1 MMSGLPIKLGIKQQW
16 FLYVVG
22 SVLTLSGAL
31 WVYFHYF
38 VRIEGE
44 FGPIH
49 HPSEPVMLTAH
60 GLSAALMMI
69 GFGTVMP
76 GHIARAWKMNR
87 NMWTGIIFFTL
98 MILLSL
104 SGYFLYYLSD
114 ESLREITSMLH
125 WILGLVFPLVAGI
138 HVWRGFVSRRR

>member
-1 MMSGLPIKLGIKQQW
+1 M
-16 FLYVVG
+16 
-22 SVLTLSGAL
+22 
-31 WVYFHYF
+31 YFHYF

-44 FGPIH
+44 FGQIH
-49 HPSEPVMLTAH
+49 HPSEPVMLTVH

-87 NMWTGIIFFTL
+87 NLWTGIIFFTL
-98 MILLSL
+98 MTLLSL

-114 ESLREITSMLH
+114 ESLREMTSMLH

-138 HVWRGFVSRRR
+138 HVWRGYVSRRR